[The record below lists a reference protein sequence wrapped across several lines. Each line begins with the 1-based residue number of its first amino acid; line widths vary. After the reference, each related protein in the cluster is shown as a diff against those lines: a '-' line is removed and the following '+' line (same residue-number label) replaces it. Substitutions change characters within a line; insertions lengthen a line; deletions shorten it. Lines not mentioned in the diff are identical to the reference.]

1 MQSVANLL
9 SPEQVQFILSTY
21 DSIEAWASQIVTDF
35 GDAASIV
42 IEDVMI

>member
-9 SPEQVQFILSTY
+9 SPEQINFILTTY
-21 DSIEAWASQIVTDF
+21 DSIEAWASQLVVDF